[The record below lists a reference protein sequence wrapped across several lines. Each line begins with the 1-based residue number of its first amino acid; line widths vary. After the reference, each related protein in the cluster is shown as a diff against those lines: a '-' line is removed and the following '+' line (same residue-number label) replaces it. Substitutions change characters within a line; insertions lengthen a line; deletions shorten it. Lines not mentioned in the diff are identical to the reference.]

1 MYNFSVFYRVSYKE
15 GAVEGE
21 MRPCAAVK
29 GTQIM
34 VSVNMHLSQLPCI
47 ALLCAIHVK
56 YIYCLMHM
64 SIHYILFVLGLYE
77 MIDLYAYKNTPQR
90 LITEAFLML
99 CALSALICNRHT
111 IKKTGLQ
118 IAGPQILFHPWPQ
131 IE

>member
-1 MYNFSVFYRVSYKE
+1 MSVAS
-15 GAVEGE
+15 
-21 MRPCAAVK
+21 VK
-29 GTQIM
+29 A
-34 VSVNMHLSQLPCI
+34 I
-47 ALLCAIHVK
+47 ALRKLG
-56 YIYCLMHM
+56 LTLNN
-64 SIHYILFVLGLYE
+64 IHYILFVLGLYE

>member
-64 SIHYILFVLGLYE
+64 SIHYILFVYVKIEHCIEPHSYE
-77 MIDLYAYKNTPQR
+77 
-90 LITEAFLML
+90 EA
-99 CALSALICNRHT
+99 CGKDIH
-111 IKKTGLQ
+111 
-118 IAGPQILFHPWPQ
+118 
-131 IE
+131 